1 MAKKNLCQPT
11 SWQEITEVGEAA
23 SLSEHK
29 FRAHKHKH
37 VIASIGTLV
46 IPMTMSLTL
55 EIIVVFDYTNRS
67 SVPNNTKPPITKFTL
82 KKERKKLTLI
92 NDPFD
97 PGLLPMIAVM
107 QPQLHK
113 LDLLEVGFSVAGS
126 AERGKGTEQ
135 LTIPP
140 LKFKHAVTGM

>member
-1 MAKKNLCQPT
+1 M
-11 SWQEITEVGEAA
+11 
-23 SLSEHK
+23 
-29 FRAHKHKH
+29 
-37 VIASIGTLV
+37 V

-107 QPQLHK
+107 QPQL
-113 LDLLEVGFSVAGS
+113 SW
-126 AERGKGTEQ
+126 
-135 LTIPP
+135 IY
-140 LKFKHAVTGM
+140 